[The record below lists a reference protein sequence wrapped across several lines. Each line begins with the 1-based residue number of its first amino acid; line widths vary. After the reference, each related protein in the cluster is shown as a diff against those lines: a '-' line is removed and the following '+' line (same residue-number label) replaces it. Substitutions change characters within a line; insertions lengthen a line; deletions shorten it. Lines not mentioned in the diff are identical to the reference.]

1 MFLTKIKW
9 HNQGFMVRLT
19 LPKISSY
26 IIIRISIRKT
36 PVLLVYIALI
46 EIIRQVLFSFQ
57 IYRFLSF
64 LKLPHSRVWNVHE
77 IEAICKNL
85 FRSRNVPRY
94 IEINL
99 VRRKMLYYSHTNED
113 GTDKEFQFIE
123 IEMPTVYSVDK
134 LTEAVHN
141 FTLFNTMMVGNPD
154 LTMSSE
160 DESSQNMLRMT

>member
-1 MFLTKIKW
+1 MNVFNKNKMAQSRIYGQVNAPEDFFVY
-9 HNQGFMVRLT
+9 HY
-19 LPKISSY
+19 SY
-26 IIIRISIRKT
+26 IDKENTCIISLYCLDRNNKT
-36 PVLLVYIALI
+36 SVIFVPNLPLLVLL
-46 EIIRQVLFSFQ
+46 E
-57 IYRFLSF
+57 
-64 LKLPHSRVWNVHE
+64 LPHSRVWNVHE
-77 IEAICKNL
+77 VEAICKNL

-94 IEINL
+94 IGINL

-123 IEMPTVYSVDK
+123 IEMPTVYSVHK

-160 DESSQNMLRMT
+160 DEFHKIC